1 MKEIVMQRTKNVS
14 NSAVYIYTADAAQ
27 SCANDSRLQRIVTDE
42 SAGWG
47 RMTRTEANGIL
58 IYPQTQVCV
67 TSHFDT
73 SIAASAPRRGKIREK
88 RKMNVIHMHTMDQVT
103 QR

>member
-1 MKEIVMQRTKNVS
+1 MKEIVMQRTKNVL

-42 SAGWG
+42 SAG
-47 RMTRTEANGIL
+47 RMTRTETNGIL

-73 SIAASAPRRGKIREK
+73 LIAASALLAQQP
-88 RKMNVIHMHTMDQVT
+88 
-103 QR
+103 

>member
-1 MKEIVMQRTKNVS
+1 MKEIVMQRTKNVL

-42 SAGWG
+42 SAG
-47 RMTRTEANGIL
+47 RMTRTETNGIL

-73 SIAASAPRRGKIREK
+73 SIAASAPRRRKIREK